1 MSLRLLSYNIRLGGS
16 GRESAIASV
25 IKFCS
30 ADLVI
35 LEEATRPD
43 VVQKLSRDCGMTS
56 WGALHGDSLAFLSR
70 IEIAHHAWHA
80 ARYARRRYLEI
91 VLPGSASRIFGVHL
105 SAIHSNLTER
115 RRSIELRSLLAGI
128 AQHQHGFHVVT
139 GDFNTLA
146 PGEQLDLSKLPLRLR
161 LITWVTGRKIRWR
174 TIQSMLDA
182 GYTDGYRL
190 YAADHGYTFPTWDPH
205 VRLDYAFVPTVFKER
220 LTRCEVVRE
229 APGSKTRPII
239 FPCCSKSG

>member
-1 MSLRLLSYNIRLGGS
+1 
-16 GRESAIASV
+16 
-25 IKFCS
+25 
-30 ADLVI
+30 
-35 LEEATRPD
+35 
-43 VVQKLSRDCGMTS
+43 MTS
-56 WGALHGDSLAFLSR
+56 WGAVHGDSLAFLSR
-70 IEIAHHAWHA
+70 VELAHHAWHES
-80 ARYARRRYLEI
+80 RYARRRYLEI

-128 AQHQHGFHVVT
+128 AQYHHGFHVVT

-161 LITWVTGRKIRWR
+161 LITWATGRKIRWR

-190 YAADHGYTFPTWDPH
+190 FATDHGYTFPTWDPH

-229 APGSKTRPII
+229 SARPERRFGSLSLVI
-239 FPCCSKSG
+239 